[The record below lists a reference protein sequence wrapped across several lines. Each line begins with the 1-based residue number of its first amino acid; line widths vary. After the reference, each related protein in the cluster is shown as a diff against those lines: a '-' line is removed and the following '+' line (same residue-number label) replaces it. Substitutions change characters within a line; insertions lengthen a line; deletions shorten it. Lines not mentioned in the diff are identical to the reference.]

1 MTDISIELEA
11 VNFRDSVIQIIA
23 ESIQQKFLFDYQT
36 QKEVFKYIKFN
47 INSKSYILPKTI
59 SNSEIIDEFI
69 DLRANFREYIKWK
82 LSNKVESV
90 NLEKTT
96 AELLNQIYFLSIK
109 FIDETISEITDKID
123 RIKNC
128 KSENEE
134 EEIALKWFNSSE
146 VEKNKI
152 VENYQKKLEQKL
164 SDTIKSQKEI
174 IDSQKSETNPGV
186 ISYQIEHILDFDQD
200 FNSKSISNSIKLK
213 SLNFNETGSGNLD
226 ISVLHLT
233 DALEQNTTIT
243 NLYLNSHNTNQPNNN
258 IIFSERAS
266 TLELSLDK
274 IDFTLGKIHFNHLY
288 NLINFSETSIE
299 IVGELENNPDLE

>member
-1 MTDISIELEA
+1 M
-11 VNFRDSVIQIIA
+11 
-23 ESIQQKFLFDYQT
+23 
-36 QKEVFKYIKFN
+36 
-47 INSKSYILPKTI
+47 
-59 SNSEIIDEFI
+59 
-69 DLRANFREYIKWK
+69 
-82 LSNKVESV
+82 ESV

-96 AELLNQIYFLSIK
+96 AELLNQIYFLNIK

-200 FNSKSISNSIKLK
+200 FNSKFISNSIKPLMK
-213 SLNFNETGSGNLD
+213 
-226 ISVLHLT
+226 
-233 DALEQNTTIT
+233 Q
-243 NLYLNSHNTNQPNNN
+243 
-258 IIFSERAS
+258 
-266 TLELSLDK
+266 
-274 IDFTLGKIHFNHLY
+274 
-288 NLINFSETSIE
+288 
-299 IVGELENNPDLE
+299 DLEI

>member
-1 MTDISIELEA
+1 M
-11 VNFRDSVIQIIA
+11 
-23 ESIQQKFLFDYQT
+23 
-36 QKEVFKYIKFN
+36 
-47 INSKSYILPKTI
+47 
-59 SNSEIIDEFI
+59 
-69 DLRANFREYIKWK
+69 
-82 LSNKVESV
+82 ESV

>member
-1 MTDISIELEA
+1 MTTKHKK
-11 VNFRDSVIQIIA
+11 
-23 ESIQQKFLFDYQT
+23 KFLNILNLILI
-36 QKEVFKYIKFN
+36 QKAIYYPKLFLILKY
-47 INSKSYILPKTI
+47 
-59 SNSEIIDEFI
+59 IDEFI
-69 DLRANFREYIKWK
+69 DLKANFREYIKWK

-96 AELLNQIYFLSIK
+96 AELLNQIYFLNIK

-200 FNSKSISNSIKLK
+200 FNSKFISNSIKPLMK
-213 SLNFNETGSGNLD
+213 
-226 ISVLHLT
+226 
-233 DALEQNTTIT
+233 Q
-243 NLYLNSHNTNQPNNN
+243 
-258 IIFSERAS
+258 
-266 TLELSLDK
+266 
-274 IDFTLGKIHFNHLY
+274 
-288 NLINFSETSIE
+288 
-299 IVGELENNPDLE
+299 DLEI